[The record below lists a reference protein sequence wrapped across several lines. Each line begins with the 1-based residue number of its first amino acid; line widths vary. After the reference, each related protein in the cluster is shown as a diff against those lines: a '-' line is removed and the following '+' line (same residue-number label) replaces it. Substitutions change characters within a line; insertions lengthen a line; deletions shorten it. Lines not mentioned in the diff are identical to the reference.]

1 MQTALC
7 LVKVV
12 AKIVALSAATKLR
25 LLVSLEARG
34 QVTENGSLEADHL
47 TEGVKGPIA
56 GAPIVSFS
64 SSSFRN

>member
-7 LVKVV
+7 LVMVV
-12 AKIVALSAATKLR
+12 AKIVAPSATTKLR

-47 TEGVKGPIA
+47 QRG
-56 GAPIVSFS
+56 
-64 SSSFRN
+64 

>member
-34 QVTENGSLEADHL
+34 QVTENDSLEADHL
-47 TEGVKGPIA
+47 QRG
-56 GAPIVSFS
+56 
-64 SSSFRN
+64 